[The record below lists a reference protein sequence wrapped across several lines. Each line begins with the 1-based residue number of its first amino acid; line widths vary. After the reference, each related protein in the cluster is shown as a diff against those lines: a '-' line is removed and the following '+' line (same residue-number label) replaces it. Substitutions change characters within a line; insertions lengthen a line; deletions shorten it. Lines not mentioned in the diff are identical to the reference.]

1 MRLKQA
7 LLALGCPKV
16 AVSDLARDD
25 MPEAVEDAFRY
36 GTLVLAKSPD
46 GQAEGLRRLVD
57 ASLIP
62 ESAETRA
69 RREDAERIMKRLFD
83 E

>member
-1 MRLKQA
+1 
-7 LLALGCPKV
+7 
-16 AVSDLARDD
+16 
-25 MPEAVEDAFRY
+25 
-36 GTLVLAKSPD
+36 
-46 GQAEGLRRLVD
+46 VD